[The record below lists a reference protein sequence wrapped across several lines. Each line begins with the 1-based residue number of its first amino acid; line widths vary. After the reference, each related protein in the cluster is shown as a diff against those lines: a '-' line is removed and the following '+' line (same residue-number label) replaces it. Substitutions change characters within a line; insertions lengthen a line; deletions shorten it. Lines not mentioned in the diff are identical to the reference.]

1 VAIPKLHLRLIV
13 ACLTN
18 IHILHIRQPGEKNMS
33 LATGLKENRMSKKY
47 DTLVLIGRF
56 QPFHNAHLEIVKRA
70 TALCNKLVIVV
81 GSARQP
87 RTYKNPF
94 TFEERAQMIR
104 YATMGLSLQINIEPN
119 IDTIYNDQ
127 AWAVRVQQAVALHTK
142 PGERVGI
149 IGHKKDDSSFYL
161 DMFPQWGYEDVE
173 LVEFLS
179 AVNIRDL
186 YFKQDLN
193 FNFLRSVVPDSTMGF
208 LQEFVKSPEYAQIIR
223 EREFVANYKKQYAS
237 LPYPPIFSTAD
248 AVVIQSGHVLMI
260 RRRAEPGK
268 GLWALPGGYV
278 NANTDKSVEDAAIR
292 ELREETGIKVP
303 APVLRGSIVRSRVFD
318 AIDRSPRGRIITHA
332 FYIQLPDGDLP
343 KVKGM
348 DDAEKARWVPI
359 AEVRSEDCFEDHYEI
374 LQHFLGA

>member
-1 VAIPKLHLRLIV
+1 
-13 ACLTN
+13 
-18 IHILHIRQPGEKNMS
+18 M
-33 LATGLKENRMSKKY
+33 KKY

-70 TALCNKLVIVV
+70 TALCDKLVIIV
-81 GSARQP
+81 GSTKQP

-94 TFEERAQMIR
+94 SFEERRAMIR
-104 YATMGLSLQINIEPN
+104 NATAGLSLQISIEPN

-127 AWAVRVQQAVALHTK
+127 AWAVRVQQAVAQHTVA
-142 PGERVGI
+142 GDRVGI

-186 YFKQDLN
+186 YFKEDLN
-193 FNFLRSVVPDSTMGF
+193 FNFLKSVVPESTMMF
-208 LQEFVKSPEYAQIIR
+208 LEDFVNKEDYQQIIR
-223 EREFVANYKKQYAS
+223 ERKFIATHNKQYAG
-237 LPYPPIFSTAD
+237 LAYPPIFSTAD
-248 AVVIQSGHVLMI
+248 AVVICSGHVLMI

-292 ELREETGIKVP
+292 ELREETMIKVP
-303 APVLRGSIVRSRVFD
+303 APVLRGSIVRSKVFD

-332 FYIQLPDGDLP
+332 FYIQLPDGELP
-343 KVKGM
+343 KVKGS

-359 AEVRSEDCFEDHYEI
+359 AEVRSEECFEDHYEI

>member
-1 VAIPKLHLRLIV
+1 
-13 ACLTN
+13 
-18 IHILHIRQPGEKNMS
+18 
-33 LATGLKENRMSKKY
+33 MSKKY

-94 TFEERAQMIR
+94 TFEERSQMIR
-104 YATMGLSLQINIEPN
+104 HATMGLSLQISIEPN

-127 AWAVRVQQAVALHTK
+127 AWAVRIQQAVALHTF
-142 PGERVGI
+142 PGDRVGI

-179 AVNIRDL
+179 AVDVRDL
-186 YFKQDLN
+186 YFKHTFNSN
-193 FNFLRSVVPDSTMGF
+193 FIKNVVPDSTYEALMAF
-208 LQEFVKSPEYAQIIR
+208 RRSEEFEQIIR

-237 LPYPPIFSTAD
+237 LPYPPIFVTSD
-248 AVVIQSGHVLMI
+248 AIVIQSGHVLMI
-260 RRRAEPGK
+260 KRRSEPGR
-268 GLWALPGGYV
+268 GLWALPGGFV
-278 NANTDKSVEDAAIR
+278 NAGTDKSVEDAAIR

-318 AIDRSPRGRIITHA
+318 AIDRSARGRTITHA
-332 FYIQLPDGDLP
+332 FYIELPDGELP
-343 KVKGM
+343 KVKGQ

-374 LQHFLGA
+374 IQHFLGA

>member
-1 VAIPKLHLRLIV
+1 
-13 ACLTN
+13 
-18 IHILHIRQPGEKNMS
+18 
-33 LATGLKENRMSKKY
+33 MSKKY

-70 TALCNKLVIVV
+70 TALCDRLIIVV
-81 GSARQP
+81 GSSRQP

-94 TFEERAQMIR
+94 SFEERARMIR
-104 YATMGLSLQINIEPN
+104 EATMGLSLQISIDPN

-127 AWAVRVQQAVALHTK
+127 AWAVRVQQIVAQHTK
-142 PGERVGI
+142 PGDRVGI

-179 AVNIRDL
+179 AVDVRDL
-186 YFKQDLN
+186 YFKWTFNSN
-193 FNFLRSVVPDSTMGF
+193 FIKNVVPDSTYESLMAF
-208 LQEFVKSPEYAQIIR
+208 RKTEEFAQIVR
-223 EREFVANYKKQYAS
+223 EREFIAEHNKQYAG
-237 LPYPPIFSTAD
+237 LKYPPIFSTAD
-248 AVVIQSGHVLMI
+248 AVVICSGHVLMI
-260 RRRAEPGK
+260 KRRAEPGK

-292 ELREETGIKVP
+292 ELREETQIKVP

-318 AIDRSPRGRIITHA
+318 AIGRSPRGRIITHA
-332 FYIQLPDGDLP
+332 FHIQLPDGELP
-343 KVKGM
+343 KVKGS

-359 AEVRSEDCFEDHYEI
+359 AEVRSEQCFEDHYEI
-374 LQHFLGA
+374 LQHFVGA

>member
-1 VAIPKLHLRLIV
+1 
-13 ACLTN
+13 
-18 IHILHIRQPGEKNMS
+18 
-33 LATGLKENRMSKKY
+33 MSKKY

-56 QPFHNAHLEIVKRA
+56 QPFHNAHLEIIKRA
-70 TALCNKLVIVV
+70 TALCDQLVIVT
-81 GSARQP
+81 GSANQP

-94 TFEERAQMIR
+94 TSLEREQMIK
-104 YATMGLSLQINIEPN
+104 YATSGLSIRINVEANP
-119 IDTIYNDQ
+119 DTIYNDQ
-127 AWAVRVQQAVALHTK
+127 AWAVRVQALVAKHTK
-142 PGERVGI
+142 PGDRIAV
-149 IGHKKDDSSFYL
+149 IGHKKDESSFYL
-161 DMFPQWGYEDVE
+161 DMFPQWGFENVDQIE
-173 LVEFLS
+173 PLS

-186 YFKQDLN
+186 FFKRDVNMN
-193 FNFLRSVVPDSTMGF
+193 FIKAVVPRTTYDF
-208 LQEFVKSPEYAQIIR
+208 LASFTTRPEYEQIIR
-223 EREFVANYKKQYAS
+223 EREFVETYKKQYAS

-292 ELREETGIKVP
+292 ELREETMIKVP
-303 APVLRGSIVRSRVFD
+303 APVLRGSIVRSKVFD

-332 FYIQLPDGDLP
+332 FYIQLPDGELP
-343 KVKGM
+343 KVKGS

-359 AEVRSEDCFEDHYEI
+359 AEVRSEECFEDHYEI

>member
-1 VAIPKLHLRLIV
+1 MAKPYGTI
-13 ACLTN
+13 
-18 IHILHIRQPGEKNMS
+18 M
-33 LATGLKENRMSKKY
+33 
-47 DTLVLIGRF
+47 LIGRF
-56 QPFHNAHLEIVKRA
+56 QPLHNAHLEIIKRC
-70 TALCNKLVIVV
+70 TALTDQLVIVA

-94 TFEERAQMIR
+94 TFDERAQMIR
-104 YATMGLSLQINIEPN
+104 NATAGLSMRVYIEPN

-127 AWAVRVQQAVALHTK
+127 AWAVRVQGIHSKYQCLGTK
-142 PGERVGI
+142 TAI

-161 DMFPQWGYEDVE
+161 DMFPQWEYINVE
-173 LVEFLS
+173 EIEPLS

-186 YFKQDLN
+186 YFRRDVN
-193 FNFLRSVVPDSTMGF
+193 FNFLKSVVPETTLDF
-208 LQEFVKSPEYAQIIR
+208 LARFSNTAEYEQVIR
-223 EREFVANYKKQYAS
+223 EREFVENYKKQYAS

-260 RRRAEPGK
+260 KRRSEPGK
-268 GLWALPGGYV
+268 GLWALPGGFL

-303 APVLRGSIVRSRVFD
+303 APVLRGSIKRSKVFD
-318 AIDRSPRGRIITHA
+318 AIDRSARGRTITHA
-332 FYIQLPDGDLP
+332 FHIELPDGELP
-343 KVKGM
+343 KVKGQ

-359 AEVRSEDCFEDHYEI
+359 AEVRSEECFEDHYEI